1 MIRLP
6 PRSTRTDTLFPYT
19 TLFRSYA
26 VTGEAGGSDFLGGSL
41 PGGTVAFAAG
51 ELSKSLTIEVAGDSG
66 FEADE
71 GFTVTLSNA
80 SAGSDISVATAE
92 GTILN
97 DDAPPPASFLPIAAY
112 DAVRAA
118 AGAGSTA
125 FTFTDRQ
132 SQRVNSSPSCAPRM

>member
-1 MIRLP
+1 MRISDWSSDVT
-6 PRSTRTDTLFPYT
+6 RSGDT
-19 TLFRSYA
+19 SAAGSVDYA

-71 GFTVTLSNA
+71 GFTVTPSNA

-92 GTILN
+92 GPILN
-97 DDAPPPASFLPIAAY
+97 GAAAPPEH
-112 DAVRAA
+112 
-118 AGAGSTA
+118 
-125 FTFTDRQ
+125 
-132 SQRVNSSPSCAPRM
+132 SPHR